1 MEDRK
6 QVKGL
11 SMEEARAKLEEGL
24 KPGEDA
30 LFYDMDR
37 FSKPRP
43 APPSD
48 VRDYAP
54 PRHVVL
60 PMDLVETRIIKVPA
74 VHELE
79 RRRQL
84 GRHYTKEILL
94 SIGLLGVVTYF
105 AWFFLRASA
114 ESSARRPVASPV
126 LVTPAELPVVVEP
139 PYVDRPVPAAPREPS
154 KGAKPVQKTKPTQAS
169 KPTVVVETVDP
180 EAELLNRS
188 IH

>member
-1 MEDRK
+1 MDRK

-11 SMEEARAKLEEGL
+11 SIEEARAKLEEGL

-48 VRDYAP
+48 VQDYAP
-54 PRHVVL
+54 PHHVKL
-60 PMDLVETRIIKVPA
+60 PTEILAETKIIAAPA

-114 ESSARRPVASPV
+114 ESSARQPVASAVVVAPA
-126 LVTPAELPVVVEP
+126 TPPVVVEP
-139 PYVDRPVPAAPREPS
+139 PHVARPVPAAPPEPP
-154 KGAKPVQKTKPTQAS
+154 KALKPVQKPKPTRAS
-169 KPTVVVETVDP
+169 KPTVVENVDP